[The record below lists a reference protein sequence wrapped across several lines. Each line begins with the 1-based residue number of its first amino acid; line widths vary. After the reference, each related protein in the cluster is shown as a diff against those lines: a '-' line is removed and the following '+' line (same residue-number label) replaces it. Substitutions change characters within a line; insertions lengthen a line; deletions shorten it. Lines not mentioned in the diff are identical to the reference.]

1 MLPPVMH
8 PHLFIL
14 KFYLLTFRE
23 RGWGRERER
32 NIDVHE
38 IHLSVASCTPP
49 VRDQAHSSG
58 VCPGWESNPPSF
70 SLWNDAQPTESHQLG
85 HTHIFC

>member
-32 NIDVHE
+32 NIDVRE

-58 VCPGWESNPPSF
+58 CALVGNQTHHLSAYGMTPSP
-70 SLWNDAQPTESHQLG
+70 LSH
-85 HTHIFC
+85 IS